1 MEIEQSCTNLEA
13 VLQKHLKES
22 MQEIERLNR
31 RIKSLEI
38 TIEGLHTM
46 YADLKQYSDQIAA
59 HNFSLSVRNDD
70 LIKENAQL
78 DTYALNDS
86 ATITDQAK
94 RIRYLEMVV
103 SMCHSMTEP
112 DDREMLEQYTAPIA
126 LMYSIESDFNA
137 PEEINLWYGVEDD

>member
-1 MEIEQSCTNLEA
+1 MEIEQCCTNLEA
-13 VLQKHLKES
+13 ALQKHLKES
-22 MQEIERLNR
+22 MQEIERPNR
-31 RIKSLEI
+31 RIKTLET
-38 TIEGLHTM
+38 TIDGWKVK

-59 HNFSLSVRNDD
+59 HNFSLSVKNDD
-70 LIKENAQL
+70 LLKSNAKL
-78 DTYALNDS
+78 DTYALTDS

-126 LMYSIESDFNA
+126 LMYSLDSDFNA
-137 PEEINLWYGVEDD
+137 PEEINLWYGVEDE